1 MSARQ
6 WSLLGRHA
14 TSVLGARMSVRRRPG
29 VVATSLSVIVD
40 VVAVGT
46 TGSVSPQA
54 TTAIIDNSNSRSLAA
69 GLVMSAPLAN

>member
-1 MSARQ
+1 MVAVGSTRDLCPRGKDVGTA
-6 WSLLGRHA
+6 A
-14 TSVLGARMSVRRRPG
+14 AG